1 MAVHQGRYPELDA
14 CRGIAI
20 VMMII
25 FHFFVD
31 LVFLGIPGPDPFAG
45 FFRGFGLCTAILFV
59 GIAGVSANIKISK
72 TPDLSDQIL
81 SFFRR
86 GVFLLLIGFG
96 ITLVTWWILN
106 GHGFVVFGIL
116 HLIGVSLILAPFL
129 HRLGY
134 YGIVCAA
141 ILLLISYSGILPSG
155 PLWMAWSGMY
165 PTGFYSVDYT
175 PLIPW
180 LSVFLIGLSLG
191 NYFYSKNSSGYLNHF
206 HDSVWMTTLSY
217 LGKKSLLIYLIHQ
230 PILITLLILLS
241 GKSIV

>member
-1 MAVHQGRYPELDA
+1 
-14 CRGIAI
+14 
-20 VMMII
+20 
-25 FHFFVD
+25 
-31 LVFLGIPGPDPFAG
+31 
-45 FFRGFGLCTAILFV
+45 
-59 GIAGVSANIKISK
+59 
-72 TPDLSDQIL
+72 
-81 SFFRR
+81 
-86 GVFLLLIGFG
+86 
-96 ITLVTWWILN
+96 
-106 GHGFVVFGIL
+106 
-116 HLIGVSLILAPFL
+116 
-129 HRLGY
+129 
-134 YGIVCAA
+134 
-141 ILLLISYSGILPSG
+141 
-155 PLWMAWSGMY
+155 MAWSGMY